1 MVDFTASRRDR
12 RRRVGVS
19 GSWQSSGLLQS
30 PPLTLSDLDS
40 GSQALR
46 RTRRSQLRFQDSLP
60 EDLKCFDPTGPCCT
74 VNGPGAVN
82 ATRNNSLRLAWRR
95 CYDLS
100 DSGSSPL
107 INGEEVLGAY
117 DQLKARR
124 THSLSHLPDACQ
136 AEVPPCSSPTGL
148 AWGQSDV
155 NLAARLLDSGKK
167 RAQLVDHLKEAHQLL
182 EGQSEQLRKRDSQLL
197 ESKAK
202 IELLSAKQKQLENS
216 ISQLEREKSMLEMSR
231 LEDQMRGGVL
241 QDKVLHLEAEVAKTK
256 SSLDLLSS
264 SHGSSSP
271 PVPLFST
278 KLEEGAL
285 KQDGLLREL
294 QSVRETLQVYQ
305 DRVRSLEEECDK
317 AREDLRS
324 FREAQHSA
332 LMTTNQANQ
341 RLTDSLRAQTD
352 LHDEER
358 DVLSSKS
365 VRLEETVANLRTQL
379 AAATA
384 DKDRFLQEKLELHK
398 QVRHL
403 TLELERA
410 LRGKEGFD
418 EQVADLHT
426 ELVSTKSQAN
436 RQDQEK
442 VLLQEKL
449 ATIKQVNDRLTSE
462 LGQSQQ
468 RLELCQDQLHHL
480 QAEKTIFSNQ
490 IEALQ
495 TERGH
500 LVSEREM
507 LLTAVQADDQTQ
519 VDELRTLRRNCEEL
533 RASEA
538 ELKEDRGRLEV
549 ELQQKAEE
557 LTAVTLEQHQIAQYW
572 KAKWQEASTAL
583 NAKEKELRLVIG
595 KHSQKNE
602 KADSP
607 GDCES
612 FAADLEELFE
622 LRATLTR
629 MTAEKVQLKKQ
640 QEESERI
647 IHLLQLQRDIASDS
661 ALQGSLKVS
670 SNLESLHSELQK
682 SHDRIC
688 ELEKEKT
695 EMETE
700 LKKFKSE
707 SPPLARVELDACKQ
721 ELELEK
727 SRRQK
732 LQHQVYALKRTA
744 ELLEQ
749 NQPSQATG
757 MQAFYRSQIAL
768 TEGNSADLDPDC
780 NCDKHCNDDDD
791 RMLFED
797 QLSSGSDDNG
807 ELVNHHSKQ
816 KITNSPSSLL
826 PQELQ
831 SRVSSL
837 QQELK
842 DAKVIQRQQHTII
855 QGLREEL
862 EEVKLSKPGEIKASL
877 EEVDSELFLVREE
890 LQKVWDM
897 LQTRNSELEE
907 QNQELESARGQ
918 VDSWLVKRPLMTARN
933 GPQCTYSECSLENQ
947 RLELLVSSLKQ
958 EIAEKE
964 QALRQIERLRKTE
977 KTELEIKISSLELKL
992 AEMEVLGKPHQQRS
1006 TREESEKHQSSPIRK
1021 CARCDSFLEEI
1032 SSKLQDYNARSS
1044 GLQEQRDTALN
1055 SLNEVQAL
1063 TQGLQETLKL
1073 EHQLSQTLQRENHSF
1088 SRRSQEMTEQLA
1100 TLVKEQED
1108 LTKAYSKLPE
1118 SRKGNASVD
1127 YWVPRSHLVQNVVEM
1142 VKSQEDQKLH
1152 LEEEN
1157 RKLKE
1162 DPGFQSFQKLE
1173 KEIQSLQQHLDVKT
1187 EKMAAMACEME
1198 ALRHK
1203 NECLMT
1209 ANMKDWQQVQGLRE
1223 QSHDSLITAILGAV
1237 PRPSDGQHC
1246 NPWAMHLFQDLQPG
1260 NQGVREPSPCRMGG
1274 SISPTVT
1281 PSDKGEQRHV
1291 GCTSAGATRAET
1303 WLSGMSTRFNK
1314 HSRRAG
1320 SPDWSSPAMTQ
1331 SRTPSPPRPNCP
1343 DAPPNTS
1350 KSLRDFSSE
1359 AQSEDE
1365 KSQGT
1370 VMTPAMKCSLLL
1382 SPRPFRLH
1390 RSNRNKK

>member
-12 RRRVGVS
+12 RRRVGLS
-19 GSWQSSGLLQS
+19 GSWQSYGLLQS

-60 EDLKCFDPTGPCCT
+60 EDLKCFDPTSPCCT
-74 VNGPGAVN
+74 VNSPGAVN
-82 ATRNNSLRLAWRR
+82 ATRNNLLRLAWRR

-107 INGEEVLGAY
+107 TNGEEDLGAY
-117 DQLKARR
+117 DQLIARR

-136 AEVPPCSSPTGL
+136 AEAPPCSSPSGL

-167 RAQLVDHLKEAHQLL
+167 RAQLVDHLKEAHQRL

-216 ISQLEREKSMLEMSR
+216 ISQLEREKNMLEMSR
-231 LEDQMRGGVL
+231 LEDQKRGGVL

-271 PVPLFST
+271 HVPLFST

-294 QSVRETLQVYQ
+294 QSVREILQVYQ

-352 LHDEER
+352 LHDEVNQLRLKYSEASLER

-403 TLELERA
+403 TLELQRA

-426 ELVSTKSQAN
+426 ELVSTKTQAN

-495 TERGH
+495 TERSH

-507 LLTAVQADDQTQ
+507 LLTAVQVDDQTQ
-519 VDELRTLRRNCEEL
+519 VDELWTLRQNCKEL

-595 KHSQKNE
+595 KNSQKNE

-695 EMETE
+695 EVETE

-732 LQHQVYALKRTA
+732 LQHQVYELKRTA

-757 MQAFYRSQIAL
+757 MQMFYRNQIAL

-797 QLSSGSDDNG
+797 QLSSGSDENG

-855 QGLREEL
+855 QGLRQEL

-918 VDSWLVKRPLMTARN
+918 
-933 GPQCTYSECSLENQ
+933 YSECSLENQ
-947 RLELLVSSLKQ
+947 RLELLVTSLKQ

-977 KTELEIKISSLELKL
+977 KTELEIKISSLELKM

-1006 TREESEKHQSSPIRK
+1006 MREESEKHQSSPIRK

-1044 GLQEQRDTALN
+1044 ELQEQRDTALN

-1223 QSHDSLITAILGAV
+1223 QSHDSLITTILGAV

-1260 NQGVREPSPCRMGG
+1260 NQGMREPSPCRMGG
-1274 SISPTVT
+1274 SISPTAT

-1291 GCTSAGATRAET
+1291 GCTSPGAPCAET

-1350 KSLRDFSSE
+1350 KSPRDFSSE